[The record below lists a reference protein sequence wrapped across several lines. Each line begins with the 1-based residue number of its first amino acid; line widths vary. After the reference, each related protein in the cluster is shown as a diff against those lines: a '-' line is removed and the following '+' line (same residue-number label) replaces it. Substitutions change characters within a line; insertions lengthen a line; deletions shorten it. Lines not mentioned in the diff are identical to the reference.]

1 MYRRLLPTLL
11 LATAGFPAA
20 AALQGL
26 SPYLPLQLSPEIE
39 WQVERLLV
47 LADEPVLT
55 RPIRAVTVMRAL
67 DKGCTPDP
75 VLCQRVRRYLDRYM
89 DGFAITHASA
99 ELALTKES
107 EVVVANGRGAS
118 EDSNY
123 NVSISGY
130 WQPSPYFIANAGAL
144 AYEGDIQ
151 PEGSYVSAGI
161 YAMRLDVGYRPHW
174 LSPMQEGAMLW
185 STQAPTIPSVTLSND
200 VPLTSWGF
208 NYEMFLGQL
217 SHSDRIKWQDGYTSG
232 KPSVIGMHLSLRPLE
247 WFAFGVNRTMQFG
260 GGARGGKS
268 PSDVLKAFFDPSGED
283 NSIDGYL
290 SQDDEFGN
298 QIASFNAR
306 ITLPEPLPMALYAEY
321 AGEDTSELKFYKL
334 GNAAFLVGVHLPR
347 LPWNLD
353 LRYEFNDWQNSW
365 YVHHIYQDGF
375 TNDDHVVG
383 HWSGDLMGDGRGT
396 GGSAHSLRVNHAAGD
411 ATLIS
416 IAVHSF
422 QPDEYSRDFERGTA
436 LSLAVSQGLSWAMVG
451 SEIRWGQDA
460 TGDDFGGLSA
470 FVRW

>member
-99 ELALTKES
+99 ELAVTKES

-161 YAMRLDVGYRPHW
+161 DAMRLDVGYRPHW

-217 SHSDRIKWQDGYTSG
+217 SHSDHIKWQDGYTSG
-232 KPSVIGMHLSLRPLE
+232 KPSVVGMHLGVRPLE
-247 WFAFGVNRTMQFG
+247 WLSLGFNRTMQFG
-260 GGARGGKS
+260 GGARGGQSVK
-268 PSDVLKAFFDPSGED
+268 DVFKAFFDPSGSD
-283 NSIDGYL
+283 NSSDEL
-290 SQDDEFGN
+290 SSDEEFGN
-298 QIASFNAR
+298 QIASFSVR
-306 ITLPEPLPMALYAEY
+306 MTLPEPLPMAVYGEY
-321 AGEDTSELKFYKL
+321 AGEDTSGGENWRL
-334 GNAAFLVGVHLPR
+334 GNGALLLGLHLPS
-347 LPWNLD
+347 LPGNID
-353 LRYEFNDWQNSW
+353 MVYEFNQWQNSW

-375 TNDDHVVG
+375 TNDGHVIG
-383 HWSGDLMGDGRGT
+383 HWFGDSGVKNVPGV
-396 GGSAHSLRVNHAAGD
+396 AHSVRLNHELFAGQLVSLGLSLLD
-411 ATLIS
+411 FEENSTASYQQGWQLS
-416 IAVHSF
+416 AR
-422 QPDEYSRDFERGTA
+422 YSRGFSNYLGGVELSTGRSPLDDDVSRLA
-436 LSLAVSQGLSWAMVG
+436 L
-451 SEIRWGQDA
+451 
-460 TGDDFGGLSA
+460 